1 MASRIGSSLWTP
13 EGEVSL
19 QERSVVPIPQGE
31 IILFSK
37 FHEMGQKYGFT
48 VVCKSCDKSVTGANS
63 NLAPGAAVA
72 CGCREFRYITG

>member
-1 MASRIGSSLWTP
+1 MASNRGNSIWTP
-13 EGEVSL
+13 GGEHHM
-19 QERSVVPIPQGE
+19 RDVVPIPQGE

-48 VVCKSCDKSVTGANS
+48 VVCKSCDKSVTGANA